1 MANVYRDSIGD
12 AEYVARVRRH
22 SPSSLVPLIAQT
34 SAQYWQ
40 PGSWLK
46 SPYRK
51 YTPWALA
58 DIARVSLTS
67 GNEYRSAATQ
77 EDLLYCCAAYVAV
90 SDAGLASN
98 SPDSLTGFFL
108 RITSE
113 QGYNQTP
120 YNEVGRTVALFEN
133 TQSSKPLKV
142 IRPGWDT
149 ELFGCTLS
157 QYTGAGFFVQATAA
171 HNAGMFSADWF
182 NHPQLDPITAV
193 MPTEVLASAVAQNF
207 VGSLKWFHAQRSVP
221 MASDYRRFTFNPLL
235 ARPVVAGV
243 SNELLVPS
251 ILLVLRK
258 ISPLG
263 VYYAGAKKWGN
274 SFTDDVGD
282 LFEQY
287 VGRQLATIPN
297 AQIHPEIVYDKG
309 GKRSVDWVVVCADA
323 VILVEVK
330 SVRPTEPVRM
340 GTADA
345 GAELRRMLGKAYKQ
359 VNTTDDRI
367 AEQHPAFAHIPADL
381 PRIGL
386 IVTMERFDLANARP
400 IQDLLDVTPK
410 IPTTIAASE
419 DIERLVTLQDI
430 DVSAFLQKFLADPT
444 MSDGSRI
451 SNALADKELGR
462 NSVLDH
468 AWDTYE
474 WGPKMVLGQ
483 DLPDLQ
489 DGSGA

>member
-1 MANVYRDSIGD
+1 MANVYRDNISD

-22 SPSSLVPLIAQT
+22 SPSSLLPLIAQT

-40 PGSWLK
+40 PSSWLK

-58 DIARVSLTS
+58 DIARVALVS
-67 GNEYRSAATQ
+67 GNENRSAATQ
-77 EDLLYCCAAYVAV
+77 EDLLHCCAAYVAMN
-90 SDAGLASN
+90 DPELASD
-98 SPDSLTGFFL
+98 SPDSLTSFFL

-113 QGYNQTP
+113 QNYNQTP

-133 TQSSKPLKV
+133 TQASKELKV
-142 IRPGWDT
+142 IRPGWDA

-171 HNAGMFSADWF
+171 NNGGRFSAEWF
-182 NHPQLDPITAV
+182 NNPQLEPITAV
-193 MPTEVLASAVAQNF
+193 LPSQVLAAAVDQNF
-207 VGSLKWFHAQRSVP
+207 VGTTGWFRSKRVTTP
-221 MASDYRRFTFNPLL
+221 ADNYRRFTFNPLL
-235 ARPVVAGV
+235 ARPVVAGI

-297 AQIHPEIVYDKG
+297 AQVRPEIVYDKG
-309 GKRSVDWVVVCADA
+309 GKRSVDWIVVCAA
-323 VILVEVK
+323 VVILVEVK

-359 VNTTDDRI
+359 INTTDDLI
-367 AEQHPAFAHIPADL
+367 AAQHPAFAHIPADL
-381 PRIGL
+381 TRIGL

-400 IQDLLDVTPK
+400 IQDLLEVTPN
-410 IPTTIAASE
+410 IPTTVAASE
-419 DIERLVTLQDI
+419 DIERLVTI
-430 DVSAFLQKFLADPT
+430 EGTDVGAFLQNFVGDPT
-444 MSDGSRI
+444 MNDGI
-451 SNALADKELGR
+451 SNALAEMKLGR
-462 NSVLDH
+462 NSVLDQ

-474 WGPKMVLGQ
+474 WGPKMVLGYDPTNTQ
-483 DLPDLQ
+483 ED
-489 DGSGA
+489 SGYQ